1 MKATPTL
8 VFIHGAGLGPWTWT
22 QGLVPHFEAAGVRCF
37 APDLHEVWSAP
48 RWSEAVSRLPLERCI
63 DRLDT
68 LLRDSPGPHI
78 LVGHGVGARIAQA
91 LVERGHRDGVVLIA
105 PTPPAGLMPVVRRL
119 ALQWPLAFARMR
131 LARRPALLLGEP
143 GQANVARVRELLLYP
158 QASEAIASEVA
169 SRLRDESFEVCRA
182 WFAPN
187 PVPPSTGAAALV
199 IGGREDRL
207 VSADRLRHTAA
218 AWQATAHLVPRAG
231 HCPMLGESAITVAR
245 HIERWLFD

>member
-22 QGLVPHFEAAGVRCF
+22 QGLVAHFEAAGVRCF
-37 APDLHEVWSAP
+37 APDLHEVWSGAH
-48 RWSEAVSRLPLERCI
+48 WSQAVSRLPLQRCI
-63 DRLDT
+63 DRLDA
-68 LLRDSPGPHI
+68 LLCGWPGPHI

-105 PTPPAGLMPVVRRL
+105 PTPPAGLMPVVHRC
-119 ALQWPLAFARMR
+119 ALRWPLAFARMR
-131 LARRPALLLGEP
+131 LARRPVLLLGDPEH
-143 GQANVARVRELLLYP
+143 ANPQRVRELLLYP
-158 QASEAIASEVA
+158 QAPDALAREVA

-182 WFAPN
+182 WLAPN
-187 PVPPSTGAAALV
+187 PVPHAPGVAALV

-207 VSADRLRHTAA
+207 VSAEQLRHTAA
-218 AWQATAHLVPRAG
+218 AWQATAHLVAQAG
-231 HCPMLGESAITVAR
+231 HCPMLGETAITVAR

>member
-1 MKATPTL
+1 MKTVPTL

-22 QGLVPHFEAAGVRCF
+22 QALVPHFEAASVRCF
-37 APDLHEVWSAP
+37 APDLHEAWPTAH
-48 RWSEAVSRLPLERCI
+48 WSEAVARLPLRHSI
-63 DRLDT
+63 DRLDA
-68 LLRDSPGPHI
+68 LLQGWPGPHI

-105 PTPPAGLMPVVRRL
+105 PTPPEGLMPVARRL
-119 ALQWPLAFARMR
+119 ALRWPAAYARMR
-131 LARRPALLLGEP
+131 LARRPALLLGKP
-143 GQANVARVRELLLYP
+143 GQADAARARELLLDP
-158 QASEAIASEVA
+158 RASDALAIEVA
-169 SRLRDESFEVCRA
+169 ARLRDESWEVCRE

-187 PVPPSTGAAALV
+187 PVPVAPGVAALV

-218 AWQATAHLVPRAG
+218 AWQATAHLLAQAG
-231 HCPMLGESAITVAR
+231 HCPMLGETAITVAR